1 MAKPPT
7 DTAAE
12 KLQMLDFL
20 TTGAI
25 DAGMI
30 GMDDL
35 RRFRRRLRRAK
46 GEQAKAKVVDAW
58 AAMIGERL
66 WKATQR
72 LRHRMPPIL
81 N

>member
-1 MAKPPT
+1 MAKPP

-12 KLQMLDFL
+12 KIKMLDFL

-46 GEQAKAKVVDAW
+46 GEQARAKIVNQWVET
-58 AAMIGERL
+58 IGAKLTRATKRL
-66 WKATQR
+66 HHQ
-72 LRHRMPPIL
+72 LPPSI